1 MPATAR
7 LALLSLLIG
16 GVQGL
21 LVLGAAAAAGRP
33 RKLPYW
39 LAGTAWGLLTTGML
53 LSDCAGPNLG
63 PSAFARAGYPVFFA
77 GLAGFPVAL
86 VWGQRPWVLRWLLAQ
101 VVLLVSIAPAFLAA
115 VVSALCSL
123 Q

>member
-1 MPATAR
+1 MVASAK
-7 LALLSLLIG
+7 LALLSLFIG
-16 GVQGL
+16 GILGL

-53 LSDCAGPNLG
+53 LSDCAGANLG
-63 PSAFARAGYPVFFA
+63 PSTIARAGYPVFFA

-86 VWGQRPWVLRWLLAQ
+86 VWGQRPWLLKWLLAQ
-101 VVLLVSIAPAFLAA
+101 VILLVSVAPAFLAA